1 MSLLQVLTAFTPG
14 CLAAGEY
21 TNASR
26 RLVYPLER
34 VADDDQS
41 MVCGQAECNPSVF
54 VFAMLRII
62 QGDSFGV
69 REDRG
74 GQLKADAVFL
84 YFVGPCPGPTQ
95 RYSPPQCP
103 FGLYRFLSSI
113 VLNSRYYD

>member
-34 VADDDQS
+34 VANDDQS

-84 YFVGPCPGPTQ
+84 LILL
-95 RYSPPQCP
+95 
-103 FGLYRFLSSI
+103 GLVRVPLKDIIHHS
-113 VLNSRYYD
+113 VLLVYIGS